1 MVIEKFSIIAN
12 DYSDEKL
19 ENLKKELL
27 DNYSNITVECYGTYC
42 SCTADNSFEVFVC
55 SSDLDENNGD
65 MFNKVEETARNNFD
79 VVEFEVETLC
89 HHYDFT

>member
-27 DNYSNITVECYGTYC
+27 DNYNNITVECYGLYC
-42 SCTADNSFEVFVC
+42 S
-55 SSDLDENNGD
+55 
-65 MFNKVEETARNNFD
+65 
-79 VVEFEVETLC
+79 
-89 HHYDFT
+89 